1 MLMAASMGDVAQT
14 MSLLQERVPLEPR
27 DGYSGPLHLALTRGQ
42 RDVMMLLLAGGAPIT
57 ATSSDGLTI
66 LEAAHR
72 TPDLPALFPAVI
84 REVSLYYD
92 IHYRKSVKYS
102 SITFL
107 TSEEFFSFAFLHVS

>member
-84 REVSLYYD
+84 REVSFYYYI
-92 IHYRKSVKYS
+92 IHYRKSVKY
-102 SITFL
+102 
-107 TSEEFFSFAFLHVS
+107 